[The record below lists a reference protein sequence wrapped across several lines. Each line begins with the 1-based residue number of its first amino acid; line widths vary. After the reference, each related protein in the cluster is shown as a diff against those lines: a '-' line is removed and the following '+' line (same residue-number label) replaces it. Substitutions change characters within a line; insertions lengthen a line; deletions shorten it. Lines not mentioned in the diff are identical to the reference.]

1 MNREAEARGQRSEG
15 SPGER
20 PPDPQF
26 TVHDSPV
33 ESRATPRTTPVDVER
48 YDASQPRDGIDVS
61 ILVPAKDE
69 AENLPRFLEL
79 AATTLG
85 GGSLHYEVI
94 VIDDGSVDDTWNVL
108 QSLRTRHPFLRV
120 VRHRTRRGIADA
132 LRTGFHHARGAVLV
146 FYPADLQFLPEDIPR
161 LVAPIVAGEA
171 DMVTGFK
178 QGTYEKAFVSKVYN
192 RLSRALFGI
201 RVKDLNS
208 VKAYRREVMEHIPVR
223 PDWHRYLIVL
233 AAAQGFT
240 VKEIP
245 VPLYPRHAGKSKFGV
260 SRIPVGVLDMLSVWF
275 ELRFAPKPLLF
286 FGMLGAALVLLSAV
300 TGGALLFSGL
310 GVRAAWVAIQTGLLL
325 GTMLFIAGL
334 LGELIAGLR
343 AQLRELRRQVTE
355 LERDR

>member
-1 MNREAEARGQRSEG
+1 MSREPEATGDRPRATGVGQPADSLF
-15 SPGER
+15 PI
-20 PPDPQF
+20 P
-26 TVHDSPV
+26 DSP
-33 ESRATPRTTPVDVER
+33 ALRTTPVDVER
-48 YDASQPRDGIDVS
+48 VDRMRNQDGVDVS
-61 ILVPAKDE
+61 VLVPAKDE

-79 AATTLG
+79 AAQALG
-85 GGSLHYEVI
+85 AGPLRYEI
-94 VIDDGSVDDTWNVL
+94 LVIDDGSVDGTWGVL
-108 QSLRTRHPFLRV
+108 ESLRASYPMLRT

-132 LRTGFHHARGAVLV
+132 LRTGFLHSRGAVLV

-161 LVAPIVAGEA
+161 LVAPIVDGEA

-178 QGTYEKAFVSKVYN
+178 QGTYEKAFVSRIYN
-192 RLSRALFGI
+192 GLSRALFGI

-286 FGMLGAALVLLSAV
+286 FGMVGAMLFALSALTGVILFV
-300 TGGALLFSGL
+300 TEQ
-310 GVRAAWVAIQTGLLL
+310 GVRAAWVAIQTGLIL
-325 GTMLFIAGL
+325 GTLLFVAGL
-334 LGELIAGLR
+334 LGELIAGQR
-343 AQLRELRRQVTE
+343 AQLRELRRQIDE
-355 LERDR
+355 LGPGNR